1 MENSKSYIF
10 NFTSQEDNPIQFYLM
25 FVLLFFTS
33 LQIRHLT
40 ASIFSLIETAGHAF
54 FFYKNGTKM
63 FPQLFLKGIKR

>member
-1 MENSKSYIF
+1 MLMENSKSYIF

-33 LQIRHLT
+33 LQIRYLT

-54 FFYKNGTKM
+54 FF
-63 FPQLFLKGIKR
+63 L